1 MLVNDISEI
10 LPKNHQ
16 FKLLFIRAEPKQCN
30 PIIKHHSQHSN
41 FEKSVESIKLKYF
54 FLLIDVKH
62 EVIVFGLEVYKYL
75 EISKDKS
82 IQYLF
87 VSKIDTTGLLDTK
100 LNVGNLVTKILRF
113 LMDSSLHETSIK
125 YRLKIKTSSTMKKIN
140 KLIDRPM
147 SNYKTIDL
155 PSQTKFKLSL
165 FTKSSNQYFFPESS
179 KNKHKHLIDGD
190 QLLKWWIKTI
200 DPLGFTG
207 KKLLIP
213 GSLSGSQYLL
223 PGWTMGSVFG
233 KDEKCVYNIPNFP
246 DDPKTRFL
254 EFLIIENR
262 YKSNLSQFY
271 EELGFRQE
279 FRLGNVVGIIGC
291 ELDWK
296 PVTNE
301 QFNDF
306 IQPITL
312 TNKQYK
318 KLLKLIKYEDFS
330 IMDDIKLL
338 TNLKLPFFLKLY
350 NQKIDDQIIE
360 GKFEYKAKTTV
371 SEVKVNNLTGLVKR
385 RKKQ

>member
-1 MLVNDISEI
+1 MLVDDISEI
-10 LPKNHQ
+10 LPNNHQ
-16 FKLLFIRAEPKQCN
+16 FRLLFIKAEPKQCN

-41 FEKSVESIKLKYF
+41 FEKSIESIKLKYF
-54 FLLIDVKH
+54 FLLIDVKY

-75 EISKDKS
+75 EISSERS

-100 LNVGNLVTKILRF
+100 LNVGNLVTKILEF
-113 LMDSSLHETSIK
+113 LIDSSLHETTIK

-147 SNYKTIDL
+147 SNYKTIAL
-155 PSQTKFKLSL
+155 PPLTKFKLSL

-200 DPLGFTG
+200 DPIEFTA

-223 PGWTMGSVFG
+223 PGWTRGSIFG

-296 PVTNE
+296 PV
-301 QFNDF
+301 NDKVGDDF
-306 IQPITL
+306 QPIVL

-318 KLLKLIKYEDFS
+318 KLMKLIKYEDFS

-350 NQKIDDQIIE
+350 NKEINNTVIN
-360 GKFEYKAKTTV
+360 GKFIYKAKTAPT
-371 SEVKVNNLTGLVKR
+371 EIKVNNLTGLVKR
-385 RKKQ
+385 RKK